1 MSQNA
6 DSSRTRVHVLATL
19 GAQFLPFD
27 IRYKDQH
34 ALRAVLHMP
43 LSEFLFAS
51 CASGDP
57 HTISVGDAIAQLVQ
71 TDFGPLSV
79 LGEAVLFQWQED
91 RYRADCESWEAQPDE
106 IKLGSWRNL
115 HPTRDQWMRMSRTA
129 QELAIDLPGE
139 VTRGEAHD
147 WIKATGGNRRYNTE
161 KK

>member
-1 MSQNA
+1 MAQND

-19 GAQFLPFD
+19 GAQWLPFEIGYED
-27 IRYKDQH
+27 RD

-43 LSEFLFAS
+43 VSEILFAV
-51 CASGDP
+51 CAGGDP
-57 HTISVGDAIAQLVQ
+57 HTIPVGEAIAQLVR

-106 IKLGSWRNL
+106 IKFGNWRDL
-115 HPTRDQWMRMSRTA
+115 HPTRDQRMRMIRTA

-147 WIKATGGNRRYNTE
+147 WIKSTGGNRRYNTE